1 MFIEGYQTVRGTD
14 ATVTM
19 EIDDRRIDLF
29 QVKNF
34 DSNANITLDEVP
46 RIGTRTVGHKVSTIT
61 YEGSFTAYHGS
72 PEARQLFLQYVA
84 TGRWPRITITT
95 RVEDKDT
102 GIGALTVVH
111 KNVHFSTMPLAKID
125 AETTSLEEDFDF
137 TCDSVEVPEEY
148 ANIAGAVLADG
159 TVVNAAA

>member
-1 MFIEGYQTVRGTD
+1 MYINGKDTVRGTD

-19 EIDDRRIDLF
+19 EIGDRIIDLF

-34 DSNANITLDEVP
+34 ESNANITIDEVP

-61 YEGSFTAYHGS
+61 FEGSFTAYHGS
-72 PEARQLFLQYVA
+72 PEARTLLIKYYMKY
-84 TGRWPRITITT
+84 GDWPEITITT

-102 GIGALTVVH
+102 HIGALTVVH
-111 KNVHFSTMPLAKID
+111 KHVRFSNLPLARVD

-137 TCDSVEVPEEY
+137 TCDEVLVPEEY
-148 ANIAGAVLADG
+148 NNLDGAVINVG
-159 TVVNAAA
+159 TIYDAA